1 VTPAAR
7 DDTPARLKSLID
19 DQPFNW
25 KAGEDM
31 NFFKLWGSFMMQGA
45 KAHAQWEIQ
54 MSANILGSR
63 KRVAMLL
70 MLLVPIILV
79 GIVFAEQMGGA
90 IPDILGGKKAY
101 SPAFYST
108 GIFIVSIL
116 IGLGAGLITGCIGA
130 GGGFIIA
137 PALMSAGI
145 KGIMAVGTDLFHIF
159 AKAIMGSIIHRKLG
173 NVSVPLAAVFL
184 IGAILGAT
192 AGGIINRVLYELNP
206 VLSDTF
212 ITTIYALMLGF
223 LGFYAMFDFLK
234 ARKPSDTGDAHGG
247 GGHGGK
253 AEGTELG
260 GLPRKLQS
268 VNFPPMIKFDFDLT
282 PGGRSISWV
291 FLVLSGSLV
300 GLAAGIMGVG
310 GGFLTF
316 PIFVYMLGVSSMT
329 TVGTDIF
336 QIVFTAG
343 YASIT
348 QYAIFGFIFYTLAMG
363 MLLGSLVGIQIGAM
377 VTKVVPGITIRGFYA
392 MAVLAGF
399 VNRFFAL
406 PAKLGEMGVIN
417 ISKGMGATLDTI
429 GIWAFFIV
437 IGGFGIWVI
446 GTFLKNIGQL
456 KGEGEHA

>member
-1 VTPAAR
+1 M
-7 DDTPARLKSLID
+7 S
-19 DQPFNW
+19 
-25 KAGEDM
+25 
-31 NFFKLWGSFMMQGA
+31 FFKQWGRFMMEGA
-45 KAHAQWEIQ
+45 KAHARWEIQ
-54 MSANILGSR
+54 TANTILGDR
-63 KRVAMLL
+63 KRMLV
-70 MLLVPIILV
+70 LLLLAVVPLV
-79 GIVFAEQMGGA
+79 LGGLAFADQLGSA

-145 KGIMAVGTDLFHIF
+145 KGILAVGTDLFHIF

-173 NVSVPLAAVFL
+173 NVSVPLAVVFL

-192 AGGIINRVLYELNP
+192 AGGLINRVLYELNP
-206 VLSDTF
+206 VLSDAF

-234 ARKPSDTGDAHGG
+234 ARKSGDTGDAHGG
-247 GGHGGK
+247 GK
-253 AEGTELG
+253 AEGADLG
-260 GLPRKLQS
+260 GLPQKLQN
-268 VNFPPMIKFDFDLT
+268 VNIPPMIKFDFDFT

-291 FLVLSGSLV
+291 FLVLSGALV

-343 YASIT
+343 YASIS
-348 QYAIFGFIFYTLAMG
+348 QYAVYGFIFYTLAMG
-363 MLLGSLVGIQIGAM
+363 MLLGSLLGIQIGAM

-392 MAVLAGF
+392 MAVMAGF

-417 ISKGMGATLDTI
+417 ISKSMGATLDTI

-437 IGGFGIWVI
+437 IGGFSVWVI
-446 GTFLKNIGQL
+446 GTFLKNIGVL
-456 KGEGEHA
+456 RGEGGHA